1 MGAYKSFVMKCVL
14 RVYWAVIIISL
25 VSEVT

>member
-1 MGAYKSFVMKCVL
+1 MRAYKSFVMKCVL
-14 RVYWAVIIISL
+14 WVYWAVIIISL